1 MDIKGGGRAAPVGHL
16 QLLDHLDPLPAL
28 AVVVD
33 GEDPETPVLV
43 PDAALSPGRVTVRP
57 YHRLGRVWRLEI
69 IGHGL
74 GHVVHVVRQLPQS
87 PPDPL
92 LGDPLLGE
100 LETATPENGGQ

>member
-43 PDAALSPGRVTVRP
+43 PDAALPPGRVTVRP

-74 GHVVHVVRQLPQS
+74 GVLV
-87 PPDPL
+87 
-92 LGDPLLGE
+92 
-100 LETATPENGGQ
+100 